1 MIYFDQEVSLSV
13 ESEVIQERYEMA
25 VRYSDQEIEE
35 LISERKP
42 LPQNYPSCIQL
53 KPKAGHKEYKL
64 AVEGDDGNDFRLIFR
79 QSRRNPLDFSI
90 ILGIL
95 PTNTNQLF
103 RLRRYNGRSH
113 EHTNSIE
120 KQKFYDFHIH
130 AATERYQDAG
140 APEEGYAEPTDRFA
154 DFHSALQCM
163 LDDCGFDASE
173 DI

>member
-1 MIYFDQEVSLSV
+1 
-13 ESEVIQERYEMA
+13 MA

-35 LISERKP
+35 LIRERKP
-42 LPQNYPSCIQL
+42 LPQNYLSCIQL
-53 KPKAGHKEYKL
+53 KPKAGHKESEL
-64 AVEGDDGNDFRLIFR
+64 AVEGDDGNIFRLIFR
-79 QSRRNPLDFSI
+79 QSNSNPLDFSV

-130 AATERYQDAG
+130 IATERYQDAG
-140 APEEGYAEPTDRFA
+140 AQEEEYAEPKNRFA
-154 DFHSALQCM
+154 DLHSALQCM
-163 LDDCGFDASE
+163 VDDCGFDAPE